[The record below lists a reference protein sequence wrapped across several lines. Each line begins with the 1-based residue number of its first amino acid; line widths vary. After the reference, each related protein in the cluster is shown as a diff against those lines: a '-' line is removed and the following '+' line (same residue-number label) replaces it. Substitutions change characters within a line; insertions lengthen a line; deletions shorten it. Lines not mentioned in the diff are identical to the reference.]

1 MNSDFVR
8 SWAIAV
14 TAIALILLG
23 ILIGQWIYQK
33 PQSQSLVDQAAVV
46 EKVHSIDEKARTGT
60 TGSQGDNSGTG
71 STGTEGDNTGDQ
83 PATFVV
89 PEAFTSLPSEWHT
102 VLTDGGYDGYA
113 IVFDPPR
120 REVIIEQCR
129 HPGYFN
135 MKTGQPVADGLE
147 FCTIVLWGEMQTMDE
162 SSAQV
167 KARAGE
173 LLDLTFSLTNED
185 KQSQLAL
192 SFPGHQMNLVS
203 GSKND
208 LYQAMESAPAMME
221 QKRLNFEFQQA
232 EYQMQR
238 QQQLKAAEDTKSKD
252 QQN

>member
-1 MNSDFVR
+1 MKSNFIKY
-8 SWAIAV
+8 WAIAV

-33 PQSQSLVDQAAVV
+33 PQSQPLVDQGAAV
-46 EKVHSIDEKARTGT
+46 EKAHSIDEKARSSTN
-60 TGSQGDNSGTG
+60 SKQGDNSGTG
-71 STGTEGDNTGDQ
+71 STGTDGDNASNE
-83 PATFVV
+83 PEPFVI
-89 PEAFTSLPSEWHT
+89 PETFTSLPSEWHT
-102 VLTDGGYDGYA
+102 VLSDAGFDGYA
-113 IVFDPPR
+113 ILFDPPR

-135 MKTGQPVADGLE
+135 TETGQPLAEDIE
-147 FCTIVLWGEMQTMDE
+147 FCTIVLWGEMQSMDE

-167 KARAGE
+167 KPRTGE
-173 LLDLTFSLTNED
+173 LLDMTLSLTNED
-185 KQSQLAL
+185 NQSRLSLAF
-192 SFPGHQMNLVS
+192 SGHQMNLVP

-208 LYQAMESAPAMME
+208 LFQAMENTTVMSE
-221 QKRLNFEFQQA
+221 QKHLKIEFQET